1 MADTDPARVPSLP
14 TRALSRED
22 FLYPALSPNRT
33 GRLELDSL
41 HTMYWEESG
50 NPRGVPAV
58 FLHGGPG
65 GGSSPDHRRF
75 FDPAFYRIILY
86 DQRGAGQSLPL
97 GELTDNTTVHLI
109 ADLERLRAHL
119 RIDCWLVFGGSW
131 GSTLALAYAEAHP
144 APVLALVLR
153 GIFLCRPLE
162 IHWFL
167 YQMRYLFPEAWRG
180 FAEILPEHERGDLLG
195 AYYRRLT
202 DPDPKVHLPA
212 AHAWSRYEGS
222 CSTLLPDPSL
232 LAHFDNDGVALA
244 IARIEAHYFVN
255 NIFLPDGA
263 LLDGL
268 DRIRHLPCAIV
279 QGRYDVVC
287 PILSADE
294 LHRAWP
300 EAEYFIVADAGH
312 SAREPGIVRE
322 LVAATD
328 RFRST
333 IEQPLK
339 I

>member
-1 MADTDPARVPSLP
+1 MADTNATRVF
-14 TRALSRED
+14 SRDD
-22 FLYPALSPNRT
+22 FLYPALGPNRT
-33 GRLELDSL
+33 GRLALDAL
-41 HTMYWEESG
+41 HAMYWEESG

-75 FDPAFYRIILY
+75 FDPAFYRIIVY
-86 DQRGAGQSLPL
+86 DQRGAGQSTPL
-97 GELTDNTTVHLI
+97 GELTDNTTGHLV
-109 ADLERLRAHL
+109 ADLERLREHL
-119 RIDCWLVFGGSW
+119 RIERWLVFGGSW

-144 APVLALVLR
+144 ARVLALVLR

-167 YQMRYLFPEAWRG
+167 YQMRFVFPEAWRS
-180 FAEILPEHERGDLLG
+180 FAEFLPEADRDDLLA

-202 DPDPKVHLPA
+202 SPDPGIHMPA

-222 CSTLLPDPSL
+222 CSTLLPDPEL
-232 LAHFDNDGVALA
+232 VAHFDEDAVALA
-244 IARIEAHYFVN
+244 IARIEAHYFVH
-255 NIFLPDGA
+255 NIFLPDNA
-263 LLDGL
+263 LLGNI

-300 EAEYFIVADAGH
+300 QAEYVIVADAGH
-312 SAREPGIVRE
+312 SAREPGVARE

-328 RFRST
+328 RFRG
-333 IEQPLK
+333 ILDAR
-339 I
+339 